1 MRLAHNCEDRA
12 ANKDIFGNIRKN
24 IYKHTGKN
32 NEKEFVKKKKYME
45 YLEGEKGKRNSV
57 LIL

>member
-12 ANKDIFGNIRKN
+12 ANKDILGNIRNN
-24 IYKHTGKN
+24 IYKHTGNN
-32 NEKEFVKKKKYME
+32 NEKEFVKKEVY
-45 YLEGEKGKRNSV
+45 GVFGGRKGKRNGV